1 MMSVIVLARNP
12 IVDANAILVVHV
24 SRPLPDTFAG
34 AVGAFATPCSVLRAA
49 VTTINNRA
57 GQDKNHTDNR
67 ACENRVMIKMK
78 KYIMTNEPSLALIR
92 RTKNEM

>member
-1 MMSVIVLARNP
+1 MLVVLIVMMSVIVLARNP

-24 SRPLPDTFAG
+24 SRPLPDTCAG

-57 GQDKNHTDNR
+57 VQENYHTDSW
-67 ACENRVMIKMK
+67 ACER
-78 KYIMTNEPSLALIR
+78 EPCQ
-92 RTKNEM
+92 N